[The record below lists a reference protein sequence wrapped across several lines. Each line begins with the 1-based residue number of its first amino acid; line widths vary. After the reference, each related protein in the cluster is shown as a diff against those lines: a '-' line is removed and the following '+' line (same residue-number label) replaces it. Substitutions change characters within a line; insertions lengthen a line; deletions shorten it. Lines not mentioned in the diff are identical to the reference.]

1 MTNLL
6 VEGGGR
12 TLGAFHDAGLADE
25 YHVYIASLLIGGR
38 EATGALDA
46 RGPTRVKE
54 CPRLGSNRTL
64 RRLGSGW
71 LVESRA
77 GVASASSDGCGTAL

>member
-25 YHVYIASLLIGGR
+25 YHIYVGALLIGGR

-46 RGPTRVKE
+46 RGPARVEE
-54 CPRLGSNRTL
+54 CSRLGSNRKL
-64 RRLGSGW
+64 RRLGCGW
-71 LVESRA
+71 FVQFRA
-77 GVASASSDGCGTAL
+77 DR